1 MKEKCSRPIPFSI
14 ESSVRRYLSYGWGN
28 SIIVSLVRRRFGA
41 RMSSRCV
48 EMLRNNTSCTPK
60 CRENCVF
67 RDRD

>member
-1 MKEKCSRPIPFSI
+1 MTQTDSMPLEV

-41 RMSSRCV
+41 RISSRCIDS
-48 EMLRNNTSCTPK
+48 MCKGLPCTPK

-67 RDRD
+67 RNWE

>member
-1 MKEKCSRPIPFSI
+1 MTRTYMMPPEV

-41 RMSSRCV
+41 RILSRCIDN
-48 EMLRNNTSCTPK
+48 LRKGLHCTPK

-67 RDRD
+67 QSFE

>member
-1 MKEKCSRPIPFSI
+1 MTQTDRMPLEV

-41 RMSSRCV
+41 RISSLCIDS
-48 EMLRNNTSCTPK
+48 MLKGLPCTPN

-67 RDRD
+67 RNWE

>member
-1 MKEKCSRPIPFSI
+1 MTRTYMMPPEV

-41 RMSSRCV
+41 RILSRCIDN
-48 EMLRNNTSCTPK
+48 LRKGLPCTPK

-67 RDRD
+67 QSFE

>member
-41 RMSSRCV
+41 RISSRCID
-48 EMLRNNTSCTPK
+48 MLRKNTLCTPK
-60 CRENCVF
+60 CLENCVF
-67 RDRD
+67 RDWD

>member
-1 MKEKCSRPIPFSI
+1 MPPEV

-41 RMSSRCV
+41 RILSRCIDN
-48 EMLRNNTSCTPK
+48 LRKELPCTPR

-67 RDRD
+67 QSFE

>member
-1 MKEKCSRPIPFSI
+1 MTRTYMMPPEV

-41 RMSSRCV
+41 RILSRCIDN
-48 EMLRNNTSCTPK
+48 MRKGLPCTPK

-67 RDRD
+67 RRFG

>member
-1 MKEKCSRPIPFSI
+1 MEEKCSSPIPFSI

-28 SIIVSLVRRRFGA
+28 SLIVSLVRRRFGA
-41 RMSSRCV
+41 RISSRCIDN
-48 EMLRNNTSCTPK
+48 LRKNTPCTPK

>member
-1 MKEKCSRPIPFSI
+1 MTRTYMMPPEV

-41 RMSSRCV
+41 RILSRCIDN
-48 EMLRNNTSCTPK
+48 LSKGLPCTPR

-67 RDRD
+67 QSFE